1 MLSFRSLEIFE
12 TVAKTGNFT
21 KAAQELYIT
30 QSAVSH
36 AIQELEGMT
45 KTPLFDRR
53 PRGVKLTPAGRLLL
67 TEAVPILSSCSVL
80 KERLLHLEEAAPVR
94 IVSSI
99 TIAAFRLPRVLKKFE
114 LRWPKVPV
122 RVEVVRAAEAV
133 KKLKEG
139 SADLALLEGAAP
151 KGRFHVKVFDDHPL
165 RIVCAPDYGI
175 SGSAVSVDEFCAQK
189 LLLRE
194 KGSAIR
200 DTLDSRLF
208 LLGRSVE
215 PVWTSVNSTALI
227 EAAKAGLGITVLPE
241 VLVQKELAAN
251 SLAAIQVEEFQLGN
265 EMLAAWPEGQY
276 LTPPVKELISMLLM
290 QTGETHGKAICQRI
304 P

>member
-1 MLSFRSLEIFE
+1 MLSFRYLEIFE

-21 KAAQELYIT
+21 RAAQELFIT

-36 AIQELEGMT
+36 AIQELEEQT

-53 PRGVKLTPAGRLLL
+53 PKGVELTSAGRMLQM
-67 TEAVPILSSCSVL
+67 EAAPILSSCSVL
-80 KERLLHLEEAAPVR
+80 EARLWHLEEAAPVR

-99 TIAAFRLPRVLKKFE
+99 TIAAFWLPRVLKRFE
-114 LRWPKVPV
+114 LRRPGTSV
-122 RVEVVRAAEAV
+122 RVEVVKAAEAV
-133 KKLKEG
+133 KRLKEG

-151 KGRFHVKVFDDHPL
+151 KGRFHVRVFDDHPL
-165 RIVCAPDYGI
+165 KIVCASDYEI
-175 SGSAVSVDEFCAQK
+175 SDSKMSVDDFCAQR

-208 LLGRSVE
+208 LLGRTAD

-241 VLVQKELAAN
+241 VLVQKELSKN
-251 SLAAIQVEEFQLGN
+251 RLISLEVEEFELGN
-265 EMLAAWPEGQY
+265 ELLVAWHKDKYTTPAAE
-276 LTPPVKELISMLLM
+276 ELISMFL
-290 QTGETHGKAICQRI
+290 EAKD
-304 P
+304 

>member
-1 MLSFRSLEIFE
+1 MLSFRYLEIFE

-21 KAAQELYIT
+21 KAAQELFIT

-36 AIQELEGMT
+36 AIQELEEQT

-53 PRGVKLTPAGRLLL
+53 PKGVELTPAGRMLQM
-67 TEAVPILSSCSVL
+67 EATPILSSCSAL
-80 KERLLHLEEAAPVR
+80 EARLLHLEEAAPVR
-94 IVSSI
+94 VVSSI
-99 TIAAFRLPRVLKKFE
+99 TIAAFWLPRVLKRFE
-114 LRWPKVPV
+114 LRRPGTPV
-122 RVEVVRAAEAV
+122 RVEVVKAAEAV
-133 KKLKEG
+133 KRLKEG

-151 KGRFHVKVFDDHPL
+151 KGRFHVRVFDDHPL
-165 RIVCAPDYGI
+165 KIVCASDYER
-175 SGSAVSVDEFCAQK
+175 SDSKMSVDDFCAQR

-208 LLGRSVE
+208 LLGRTAD

-241 VLVQKELAAN
+241 VLVQKELSKN
-251 SLAAIQVEEFQLGN
+251 RLISLKVEEFELGN
-265 EMLAAWPEGQY
+265 ELLVAWHKDKYTTPAAE
-276 LTPPVKELISMLLM
+276 ELISMFL
-290 QTGETHGKAICQRI
+290 EAKD
-304 P
+304 